1 MKKYDVV
8 IIGGGHAGT
17 EACLASAR
25 CGART
30 LLVTQSF
37 NTVGQMSCNPSIGG
51 IGKGHLTKE
60 VDALGGIMARAA
72 DAAGIHFRILNK
84 KKGPAVWAT
93 RSQADRDLYKAFVQK
108 QIREQQELDV
118 VEGEVIDII
127 IKNNSIEGVELG
139 DGEKIN
145 AKNIILTTGT
155 FLSGMIH
162 IGNESFSAG
171 RIGEQASNKLADRMK
186 SLDLMMGRLK
196 TGTPP
201 RLNGDTINYKDLIE
215 QPGDSVRPVFSFIG
229 CSSQHPEQVKCH
241 IARTNEKTHEHIKKS
256 LKNSPLFNGVITGK
270 GPRYC
275 PSIEDKVVRFADKDS
290 HQIFIEP
297 EGLDTHELYP
307 NGISTSLPF
316 DVQLD
321 LVRSIAGFE
330 NAHISRPG
338 YAIEYDYFNP
348 QDLKYSLE
356 TKSINGLF
364 FAGQINGTTGYE
376 EAAAQGLLAGL
387 NAARQVQDKESW
399 CPTRDTAYM
408 GVLVDDLIRMGTAEP
423 YRMFTSRAE
432 YRLLLREDNADQR
445 LTEKGRE
452 LGLVDDHRWEH
463 FCDKREAIELERQ
476 RLKDTWVQAGTPA
489 ARNLAKHIENNI
501 THEYSLYELLKRPE
515 LNYTIINSLSQKPGQ
530 PVTVT
535 VAEQIEIEAKYSG
548 YITRQQDEVNKLQ
561 RHENTRIPTDFNYSN
576 ISGLSNEIKQKLSEA
591 LPETLAR
598 ASRVPGVT
606 PAAISLLLVML
617 KKHVA

>member
-1 MKKYDVV
+1 MKKYDVI

-37 NTVGQMSCNPSIGG
+37 NTIGQMSCNPSIGG

-171 RIGEQASNKLADRMK
+171 RIGEKASNKLANRMK

-275 PSIEDKVVRFADKDS
+275 PSIEDKVTRFSEKDS
-290 HQIFIEP
+290 HQIFLEP
-297 EGLDTHELYP
+297 EGLNTNLVYP
-307 NGISTSLPF
+307 NGISTSLPEDDQQKF
-316 DVQLD
+316 IRTIRGL
-321 LVRSIAGFE
+321 E
-330 NAHISRPG
+330 NVKIVKYG
-338 YAIEYDYFNP
+338 YAIEYDFFDP
-348 QDLKYSLE
+348 RGLSSHLE
-356 TKSINGLF
+356 NKKINGF
-364 FAGQINGTTGYE
+364 FMAGQINGTTGYE
-376 EAAAQGLLAGL
+376 EAAAQGIVAGI
-387 NAARQVQDKESW
+387 NASLKSQEKDMWS
-399 CPTRDTAYM
+399 PSRDSSYI
-408 GVLVDDLIRMGTAEP
+408 GVMIDDLITQGAPEP

-432 YRLLLREDNADQR
+432 HRLYLREDNADKR
-445 LTEKGRE
+445 LTAIGWK
-452 LGLVDDHRWEH
+452 LGSVTKERLNMFNKKQDLI
-463 FCDKREAIELERQ
+463 DKEMLRLEQ
-476 RLKDTWVQAGTPA
+476 VKIKEDNKTIS
-489 ARNLAKHIENNI
+489 AK
-501 THEYSLYELLKRPE
+501 EYLKRPKTD
-515 LNYTIINSLSQKPGQ
+515 YKSLIDLAPNHSFTEEEIGQ
-530 PVTVT
+530 NC
-535 VAEQIEIEAKYSG
+535 AIRIKYEG
-548 YITRQQDEVNKLQ
+548 YIARQNLEVRRSKKDE
-561 RHENTRIPTDFNYSN
+561 EM
-576 ISGLSNEIKQKLSEA
+576 A
-591 LPETLAR
+591 LPEKINYTSILALSKEARENLTLAR
-598 ASRVPGVT
+598 PQNLRQAARVPGVT
-606 PAAISLLLVML
+606 PASISILKVQIKAIKSKQKLAV
-617 KKHVA
+617 

>member
-1 MKKYDVV
+1 MKKYDVI

-37 NTVGQMSCNPSIGG
+37 NTIGQMSCNPSIGG

-118 VEGEVIDII
+118 VEGEVVDII

-171 RIGEQASNKLADRMK
+171 RIGEQASNKLANRMK

-275 PSIEDKVVRFADKDS
+275 PSIEDKVTRFSEKDS
-290 HQIFIEP
+290 HQIFLEP
-297 EGLDTHELYP
+297 EGLNTNLVYP
-307 NGISTSLPF
+307 NGISTSLPEDDQQKF
-316 DVQLD
+316 IRTIRGL
-321 LVRSIAGFE
+321 E
-330 NAHISRPG
+330 NVEIVKYG
-338 YAIEYDYFNP
+338 YAIEYDFFDPRGLSSY
-348 QDLKYSLE
+348 LE
-356 TKSINGLF
+356 NKKINGF
-364 FAGQINGTTGYE
+364 FMAGQINGTTGYE
-376 EAAAQGLLAGL
+376 EAAAQGIVAGI
-387 NAARQVQDKESW
+387 NASLKSQKKDMWS
-399 CPTRDTAYM
+399 PSRDSSYI
-408 GVLVDDLIRMGTAEP
+408 GVMIDDLITQGAPEP

-432 YRLLLREDNADQR
+432 HRLYLREDNADKR
-445 LTEKGRE
+445 LTAIGWK
-452 LGLVDDHRWEH
+452 LGSVTKERLNMFNKKQDLI
-463 FCDKREAIELERQ
+463 DKEMLRLEQ
-476 RLKDTWVQAGTPA
+476 VKIKEDNKTIS
-489 ARNLAKHIENNI
+489 AK
-501 THEYSLYELLKRPE
+501 EYLKRPKTDYQSLIDLAPNHSFTE
-515 LNYTIINSLSQKPGQ
+515 EEIGQNCAIRIKYEGYIARQNLEVIRSKKDEEMILPEKINYTS
-530 PVTVT
+530 
-535 VAEQIEIEAKYSG
+535 IEALSKEA
-548 YITRQQDEVNKLQ
+548 R
-561 RHENTRIPTDFNYSN
+561 EN
-576 ISGLSNEIKQKLSEA
+576 L
-591 LPETLAR
+591 TLAKPQNLR
-598 ASRVPGVT
+598 QAARVPGVT
-606 PAAISLLLVML
+606 PASISILKVQIKAIKSKQKLAV
-617 KKHVA
+617 

>member
-1 MKKYDVV
+1 MKKYDVI

-37 NTVGQMSCNPSIGG
+37 NTIGQMSCNPSIGG

-139 DGEKIN
+139 DGKKIN

-171 RIGEQASNKLADRMK
+171 RIGEKASNKLANRMK

-229 CSSQHPEQVKCH
+229 NSSQHPEQVKCH
-241 IARTNEKTHEHIKKS
+241 IARTNEKTHEHIRKS

-275 PSIEDKVVRFADKDS
+275 PSIEDKVTRFSEKDS
-290 HQIFIEP
+290 HQIFLEP
-297 EGLDTHELYP
+297 EGLNTNLVYP
-307 NGISTSLPF
+307 NGISTSLPEDDQQKF
-316 DVQLD
+316 IRTIRGL
-321 LVRSIAGFE
+321 E
-330 NAHISRPG
+330 NVEIVKYG
-338 YAIEYDYFNP
+338 YAIEYDFFDP
-348 QDLKYSLE
+348 RGLSSHLE
-356 TKSINGLF
+356 NKKIHGF
-364 FAGQINGTTGYE
+364 FMAGQINGTTGYE
-376 EAAAQGLLAGL
+376 EAAAQGIVAGI
-387 NAARQVQDKESW
+387 NASLKSQEKDMWS
-399 CPTRDTAYM
+399 PSRDSSYI
-408 GVLVDDLIRMGTAEP
+408 GVMIDDLITQGAPEP

-432 YRLLLREDNADQR
+432 HRLYLREDNADKR
-445 LTEKGRE
+445 LTAIGWK
-452 LGLVDDHRWEH
+452 LGSVTKERLNMFNKKQDLI
-463 FCDKREAIELERQ
+463 DKEMLRLEQ
-476 RLKDTWVQAGTPA
+476 VKIKEDNKTIS
-489 ARNLAKHIENNI
+489 AK
-501 THEYSLYELLKRPE
+501 EYLKRPKTDYQNLIDLAPNHSFIE
-515 LNYTIINSLSQKPGQ
+515 EEIGQNCAIRIKYEGYIARQNLEVIRSKKDEEMILPEKINYTS
-530 PVTVT
+530 
-535 VAEQIEIEAKYSG
+535 IEALSKEA
-548 YITRQQDEVNKLQ
+548 R
-561 RHENTRIPTDFNYSN
+561 EN
-576 ISGLSNEIKQKLSEA
+576 L
-591 LPETLAR
+591 TLAKPQNLR
-598 ASRVPGVT
+598 QAARVPGVT
-606 PAAISLLLVML
+606 PASISILKVQIKAIKSKQKLAV
-617 KKHVA
+617 

>member
-25 CGART
+25 CGAST
-30 LLVTQSF
+30 LLVTQKF
-37 NTVGQMSCNPSIGG
+37 NTIGQMSCNPSIGG

-171 RIGEQASNKLADRMK
+171 RIGEKASNKLANRMK

-275 PSIEDKVVRFADKDS
+275 PSIEDKVTRFSEKDS
-290 HQIFIEP
+290 HQIFLEP
-297 EGLDTHELYP
+297 EGLNTNLVYP
-307 NGISTSLPF
+307 NGISTSLPEDDQQKF
-316 DVQLD
+316 IRTIRGL
-321 LVRSIAGFE
+321 E
-330 NAHISRPG
+330 NVEIVKYG
-338 YAIEYDYFNP
+338 YAIEYDFFDP
-348 QDLKYSLE
+348 RGLSSHLE
-356 TKSINGLF
+356 NKKINGF
-364 FAGQINGTTGYE
+364 FMAGQINGTTGYE
-376 EAAAQGLLAGL
+376 EAAAQGIVAGI
-387 NAARQVQDKESW
+387 NASLKSQEKDMWS
-399 CPTRDTAYM
+399 PSRDSSYI
-408 GVLVDDLIRMGTAEP
+408 GVMIDDLITQGAPEP

-432 YRLLLREDNADQR
+432 HRLYLREDNADKR
-445 LTEKGRE
+445 LTAIGWK
-452 LGLVDDHRWEH
+452 LGSVTKERLNMFNKKQDLI
-463 FCDKREAIELERQ
+463 DKEMLRLEQ
-476 RLKDTWVQAGTPA
+476 VKIKEDNKTIS
-489 ARNLAKHIENNI
+489 AK
-501 THEYSLYELLKRPE
+501 EYLKRPKT
-515 LNYTIINSLSQKPGQ
+515 NYKSLIDLAPNHSFAEEEIGQ
-530 PVTVT
+530 NC
-535 VAEQIEIEAKYSG
+535 AIRIKYEG
-548 YITRQQDEVNKLQ
+548 YIARQNLEVRRSKKDE
-561 RHENTRIPTDFNYSN
+561 EM
-576 ISGLSNEIKQKLSEA
+576 A
-591 LPETLAR
+591 LPEKINYTSILALSKEARENLTLAR
-598 ASRVPGVT
+598 PQNLRQAARVPGVT
-606 PAAISLLLVML
+606 PASISILKVQIKAIKSKQKLAV
-617 KKHVA
+617 

>member
-1 MKKYDVV
+1 MKKYDVI

-37 NTVGQMSCNPSIGG
+37 NTIGQMSCNPSIGG

-171 RIGEQASNKLADRMK
+171 RIGEKASNKLANRMK

-275 PSIEDKVVRFADKDS
+275 PSIEDKVTRFSEKDS
-290 HQIFIEP
+290 HQIFLEP
-297 EGLDTHELYP
+297 EGLNTNLVYP
-307 NGISTSLPF
+307 NGISTSLPEDDQQKF
-316 DVQLD
+316 IRTIRGL
-321 LVRSIAGFE
+321 E
-330 NAHISRPG
+330 NVEIVKYG
-338 YAIEYDYFNP
+338 YAIEYDFFDP
-348 QDLKYSLE
+348 RGLSSHLE
-356 TKSINGLF
+356 NKKINGF
-364 FAGQINGTTGYE
+364 FMAGQINGTTGYE
-376 EAAAQGLLAGL
+376 EAAAQGIVAGI
-387 NAARQVQDKESW
+387 NASLKSQEKDMWS
-399 CPTRDTAYM
+399 PSRDSSYI
-408 GVLVDDLIRMGTAEP
+408 GVMIDDLITQGAPEP

-432 YRLLLREDNADQR
+432 HRLYLREDNADKR
-445 LTEKGRE
+445 LTAIGWK
-452 LGLVDDHRWEH
+452 LGSVTKERLNMFNKKQDLIDQEMLR
-463 FCDKREAIELERQ
+463 LEQ
-476 RLKDTWVQAGTPA
+476 VKIKEDNKTIS
-489 ARNLAKHIENNI
+489 AK
-501 THEYSLYELLKRPE
+501 EYLKRPKTD
-515 LNYTIINSLSQKPGQ
+515 YKSLIDLAPNHSFTEEEIGQ
-530 PVTVT
+530 NC
-535 VAEQIEIEAKYSG
+535 AIRIKYEG
-548 YITRQQDEVNKLQ
+548 YIARQNLEVRRSKKDE
-561 RHENTRIPTDFNYSN
+561 EM
-576 ISGLSNEIKQKLSEA
+576 A
-591 LPETLAR
+591 LPEKINYTSILALSKEARENLTLAR
-598 ASRVPGVT
+598 PQNLRQAARVPGVT
-606 PAAISLLLVML
+606 PASISILKVQIKAIKSKQKLAV
-617 KKHVA
+617 

>member
-37 NTVGQMSCNPSIGG
+37 NTIGQMSCNPSIGG

-118 VEGEVIDII
+118 IEGEVIDII

-139 DGEKIN
+139 DGKKIN

-171 RIGEQASNKLADRMK
+171 RIGEQASNKLAKRMK
-186 SLDLMMGRLK
+186 SLNLMMGRLK

-201 RLNGDTINYKDLIE
+201 RLNGDTINYQDLIE

-229 CSSQHPEQVKCH
+229 NSSQHPEQVKCH
-241 IARTNEKTHEHIKKS
+241 IARTNEKTHEHIRKS

-275 PSIEDKVVRFADKDS
+275 PSIEDKVTRFSEKDS
-290 HQIFIEP
+290 HQIFLEP
-297 EGLDTHELYP
+297 EGLNTNLVYP
-307 NGISTSLPF
+307 NGISTSLPEEDQQKF
-316 DVQLD
+316 IRTIRGL
-321 LVRSIAGFE
+321 E
-330 NAHISRPG
+330 NVEIVKYG
-338 YAIEYDYFNP
+338 YAIEYDFFDP
-348 QDLKYSLE
+348 RGLSSHLE
-356 TKSINGLF
+356 NKKIHGF
-364 FAGQINGTTGYE
+364 FMAGQINGTTGYE
-376 EAAAQGLLAGL
+376 EAAAQGIVAGI
-387 NAARQVQDKESW
+387 NASLKSQEKDMWS
-399 CPTRDTAYM
+399 PSRDSSYI
-408 GVLVDDLIRMGTAEP
+408 GVMIDDLITQGAPEP

-432 YRLLLREDNADQR
+432 HRLYLREDNADKR
-445 LTEKGRE
+445 LTAIGWK
-452 LGLVDDHRWEH
+452 LGSVTKERLNMFNKKQDLI
-463 FCDKREAIELERQ
+463 DKEMLRLEQ
-476 RLKDTWVQAGTPA
+476 VKIKEDNKTIS
-489 ARNLAKHIENNI
+489 AK
-501 THEYSLYELLKRPE
+501 EYLKRPKTDYQSLIDLAPNHSFTE
-515 LNYTIINSLSQKPGQ
+515 EEIGQNCAIRIKYEGYIARQNLEVIRSKKDEEMILPEKINYTS
-530 PVTVT
+530 
-535 VAEQIEIEAKYSG
+535 IEALSKEA
-548 YITRQQDEVNKLQ
+548 R
-561 RHENTRIPTDFNYSN
+561 EN
-576 ISGLSNEIKQKLSEA
+576 L
-591 LPETLAR
+591 TLAKPQNLR
-598 ASRVPGVT
+598 QAARVPGVT
-606 PAAISLLLVML
+606 PASISILKVQIKAIKSKQKLAV
-617 KKHVA
+617 